1 MGPGAGELA
10 PAALP
15 RPREAFTAEPPRP
28 LTVDL
33 AAAEEVEPLEALFFW
48 MS

>member
-1 MGPGAGELA
+1 MGPGAEELA

-15 RPREAFTAEPPRP
+15 RPREAFPAPAPRP
-28 LTVDL
+28 RTVDL
-33 AAAEEVEPLEALFFW
+33 AAAEEEELLEALFFW